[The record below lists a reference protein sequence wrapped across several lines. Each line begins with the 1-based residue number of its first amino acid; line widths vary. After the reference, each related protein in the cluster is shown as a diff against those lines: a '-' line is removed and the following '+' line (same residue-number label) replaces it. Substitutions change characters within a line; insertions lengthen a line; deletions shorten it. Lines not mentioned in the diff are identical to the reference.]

1 MKETVVMAEKNGGR
15 VVVGEEEAR
24 EIAGRVA
31 GSQYSLDE
39 VNAAIVWARNQL
51 AHELGTDITIQA
63 DCETCR
69 RPLNTHIQGSPCEAE
84 QVEDAY
90 VYVTRQLNRLRDA
103 LAAIDARRGNNSAL
117 ETVNSELKKQLDE
130 FRAREEAHEREIAR
144 LRRERDEQNRH
155 GAELI
160 IHANELER
168 WEAMEADADAEGA
181 DLLGA
186 DGIDVEDH
194 YDTVNKSHNLP
205 ENRRVVVR
213 EEAMSVKTAARGP
226 EDAAGTRGEK
236 PRGAPAHAHSPPRRS
251 DPSLDGS
258 DSSLSSKK
266 KTKTREFIG
275 P

>member
-1 MKETVVMAEKNGGR
+1 M
-15 VVVGEEEAR
+15 GEEEAR

-69 RPLNTHIQGSPCEAE
+69 RPLNTHTQGSPCEAK